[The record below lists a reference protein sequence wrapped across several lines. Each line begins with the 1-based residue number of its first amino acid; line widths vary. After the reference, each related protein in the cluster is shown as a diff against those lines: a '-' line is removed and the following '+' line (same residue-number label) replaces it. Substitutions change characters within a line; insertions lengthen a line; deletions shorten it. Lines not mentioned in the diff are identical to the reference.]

1 MSPMDDAKQDPR
13 PDPRTWSSDDLDGL
27 SPDERRRQVEA
38 MLQRALEESRRRI
51 GELRPGGI
59 SDRKGAFPTVTEL
72 VSTPEERAARAAQ
85 DRRR

>member
-1 MSPMDDAKQDPR
+1 
-13 PDPRTWSSDDLDGL
+13 
-27 SPDERRRQVEA
+27 